1 MSQGSTDNE
10 KNGIYING
18 RQQVVELLRHMDQG
32 DKTTLLRN
40 LKGRN
45 PTLAKEL
52 SEQSFSYDN
61 LWSLDD
67 QNLGRILGMTKPV
80 ILGLA
85 LSLTNI
91 KNQKRALSLIP
102 REQALKAYEVM
113 TKDLSDNRRECLRAQ
128 DKIME
133 LAVDLSR
140 RQIVRFY

>member
-1 MSQGSTDNE
+1 MSQNTTDE

-18 RQQVVELLRHMDQG
+18 RQQVVDLLRHMESG
-32 DKTTLLRN
+32 DKTRLLRN

-52 SEQSFSYDN
+52 SEQCFSYDN

-67 QNLGRILGMTKPV
+67 ENLGKILSMTKPIV
-80 ILGLA
+80 LGLA
-85 LSLTNI
+85 LSLTSI
-91 KNQKRALSLIP
+91 KNQKRALGLIP
-102 REQALKAYEVM
+102 REQALKAYDVM
-113 TKDLSDNRRECLRAQ
+113 TKDLSSNRRECMRAQ

-133 LAVDLSR
+133 AAVELSR

>member
-1 MSQGSTDNE
+1 MSQTPENE
-10 KNGIYING
+10 KTGIYING
-18 RQQVVELLRHMDQG
+18 RQQVVDLLRHMEQG
-32 DKTTLLRN
+32 DKSRLLRN

-52 SEQSFSYDN
+52 SEQCFSYDN

-67 QNLGRILGMTKPV
+67 ENLAKILASTKPV

-85 LSLTNI
+85 LSLSSI

-102 REQALKAYEVM
+102 RDSALKAYEVM
-113 TKDLSDNRRECLRAQ
+113 TKDLSDNRRECMRAQ

-133 LAVDLSR
+133 LAIDLSR